1 MAEKFDQFTKRVL
14 AEKAAKGEPI
24 TAGPSK
30 HIQNFAEFL
39 DERFPDDYREEI
51 VPNEGDLS
59 ENKKADEL
67 EKEEKRNKE
76 LWEQDCIDQV
86 KLLIYQDQTTTAEN
100 LAGKVQNYLENYA
113 RSNGDTSGRALELA
127 DRIVKELKD
136 KYAE

>member
-51 VPNEGDLS
+51 VPDKEVCED
-59 ENKKADEL
+59 KKADEL
-67 EKEEKRNKE
+67 EKEDKRNKE

-86 KLLIYQDQTTTAEN
+86 KLWIYQDQTTTAEN